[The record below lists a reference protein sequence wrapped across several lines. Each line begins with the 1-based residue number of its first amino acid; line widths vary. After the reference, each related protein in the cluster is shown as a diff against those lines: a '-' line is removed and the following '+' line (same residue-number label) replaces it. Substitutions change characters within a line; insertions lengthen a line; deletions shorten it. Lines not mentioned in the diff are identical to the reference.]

1 MKGTV
6 DYYANHARVL
16 CRLFMKNMCQ

>member
-16 CRLFMKNMCQ
+16 CRLFMKNVCQ